1 MLLNARGEPLSRVG
15 AWGIVKRAAERAGI
29 TKRVTPHTL
38 RHSFATH
45 LLEGGR
51 RSARGPGD
59 ARPRGPLHDPDLH
72 PRGPRVSPVGPQAV
86 PSARLKWRD
95 QAPPRHCNRTEE
107 SMTSAN
113 LPAWSHAALRIV
125 AGFLFV
131 QHGYPKLFGTLP
143 GSAEIEV
150 PRELLSIFW
159 WSGFLEV
166 VGGFLIMIGLFTRPV
181 AFIVAGEMAVAYFWR
196 HAPRGFWPGVNGG
209 ELAALYCFVWLYLA
223 AAGGGIWS
231 LDAHAA
237 PPGGA
242 AVVARAAPP
251 GEPWRDRS
259 PHTRGPAVPAGCALR
274 APSGPSRQ
282 APRAPRPTSRWS
294 PDRRA
299 PRQPPR

>member
-1 MLLNARGEPLSRVG
+1 
-15 AWGIVKRAAERAGI
+15 
-29 TKRVTPHTL
+29 
-38 RHSFATH
+38 
-45 LLEGGR
+45 
-51 RSARGPGD
+51 
-59 ARPRGPLHDPDLH
+59 
-72 PRGPRVSPVGPQAV
+72 
-86 PSARLKWRD
+86 
-95 QAPPRHCNRTEE
+95 
-107 SMTSAN
+107 MTSAN

-125 AGFLFV
+125 AGFLFF

-231 LDAHAA
+231 LDAL
-237 PPGGA
+237 
-242 AVVARAAPP
+242 
-251 GEPWRDRS
+251 
-259 PHTRGPAVPAGCALR
+259 LR
-274 APSGPSRQ
+274 
-282 APRAPRPTSRWS
+282 
-294 PDRRA
+294 RRA
-299 PRQPPR
+299 ERP